1 MNVKYLYILMW
12 AITLSMM
19 IFWLTLE
26 VDAEESVE
34 QLVVR
39 VAEDYSREQGFNWQ
53 CSINW
58 TPVTLAQFIYWL
70 GIAEGWFKKWWA
82 WYRTNNVG
90 SLRKWMWLKN
100 VVRTEHIDNSKTRP
114 VYETMYDWL
123 YEKTHL
129 VASDEYMYKCN
140 YTWKTALCYTAWC
153 KANPDDVMAS
163 WVTKW
168 QNATNHMNNA
178 LSAAKKLSVT
188 VSNAWQVVVK
198 EHVVEF
204 DLWKDAKKEEEKL
217 AYWEE
222 QLRKAQENVDAHT
235 KRAQQKRNVC
245 KWTKWCKE

>member
-1 MNVKYLYILMW
+1 MFV
-12 AITLSMM
+12 
-19 IFWLTLE
+19 FWLTLE
-26 VDAEESVE
+26 TDAEESIE

-39 VAEDYSREQGFNWQ
+39 VAEDYTKEQNFNWQ

-129 VASDEYMYKCN
+129 VASDKFMYKCN

-153 KANPDDVMAS
+153 KANPKDVMAS
-163 WVTKW
+163 GITKW

-178 LSAAKKLSVT
+178 LHAAKKLSLSESNSWVVT
-188 VSNAWQVVVK
+188 SYKWDDK
-198 EHVVEF
+198 FVEV
-204 DLWKDAKKEEEKL
+204 DLWKNAKKHEEKIK
-217 AYWEE
+217 YREN
-222 QLRKAQENVDAHT
+222 QERIAKENIEAHN
-235 KRAQQKRNVC
+235 KLLIEAWWKC
-245 KWTKWCKE
+245 LWTKWCLN